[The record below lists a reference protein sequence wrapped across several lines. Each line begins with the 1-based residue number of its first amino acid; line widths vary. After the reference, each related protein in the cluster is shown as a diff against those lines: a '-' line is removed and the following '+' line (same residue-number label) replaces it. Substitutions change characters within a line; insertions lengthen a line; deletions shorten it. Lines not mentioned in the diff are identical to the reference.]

1 MTRPSLLFRALH
13 AWFLVSRGLTMGV
26 RAAVIDGEDR
36 VLLVRHTYVKG
47 WHLPGGGVEVGETAE
62 EALARELRE
71 EGNVEATSPP
81 RLLGIAFNTRSSRRD
96 HVLVYEIRAFRSLGP
111 KAADREIAEAGF
123 FALDA
128 LPEGT
133 TEATRERLSEIR
145 EGRPVSP
152 RW

>member
-1 MTRPSLLFRALH
+1 MTRPSLFFRALH

-26 RAAVIDGEDR
+26 RAAVIDDADR

-71 EGNVEATSPP
+71 EGNVEATGRP

-96 HVLVYEIRAFRSLGP
+96 HVLVYEVRAFRSLGP

-123 FALDA
+123 FPLDA

-133 TEATRERLSEIR
+133 TEATRERLAEIR
-145 EGRPVSP
+145 EGRPVAP